1 MPVPLLPTVCLP
13 LCLPSC
19 PPQDAAVVLATYVV
33 AGRPAVATA
42 GDVAI
47 EIAHH
52 LRRRDRGPQ
61 AIEQLVASHLTRE
74 IARRRN
80 LLPTE
85 AEVRAFWRELQD
97 QLRAA
102 GRRPE
107 EFAAVRNTS
116 EAQWLA
122 DLAVQMAQ
130 ERIVRA
136 ELGLSPKDRVSGDM
150 LELWLKET
158 RRQARVVDDPD
169 QLPAGVAVRVDGV
182 DVPMLELGLLLL
194 RTAEDDERE
203 RFVRQV
209 VYLHVLEATARE
221 AGVRLTDAD
230 LDAAVRKRRDEV
242 ARDERY
248 RGVTFEGM
256 LQAQGLSVAALREL
270 RTFRAQV
277 LLDRLAAV
285 RFPTPALAAE
295 LVADRQRVLDRVG
308 PRRRLGVL
316 FLRSL
321 AEPNALVPRSHDE
334 ARRQLEAARERLGRE
349 SWDDVVRSLSDH
361 SGSKLSGGDIGWHT
375 RASTRLPEALLAA
388 AFALPLDAVSSPL
401 CADDGCY
408 LVKVLD
414 IDAEPTDDE
423 LLARWREWKA
433 QELSQRLLDDAQ
445 IEFVKPEAR
454 R

>member
-1 MPVPLLPTVCLP
+1 MPALLSSTHGLL
-13 LCLPSC
+13 LCLASC
-19 PPQDAAVVLATYVV
+19 PPQDAAAVLATYVV
-33 AGRPAVATA
+33 GGRPAVATA
-42 GDVAI
+42 GDVAL
-47 EIAHH
+47 EIARH

-61 AIEQLVASHLTRE
+61 AVEQLIGAHLTRQ
-74 IARRRN
+74 IAQRRN

-97 QLRAA
+97 QLRAS

-136 ELGLSPKDRVSGDM
+136 ELGLSPKERVSGDM

-158 RRQARVVDDPD
+158 RRQARIVDDPD
-169 QLPAGVAVRVDGV
+169 LLPPSVAVRIDGV
-182 DVPMLELGLLLL
+182 DVPMLELGMLLL

-209 VYLHVLEATARE
+209 VYLHVLEAAARE
-221 AGVRLTDAD
+221 AGIRLTDAD
-230 LDAAVRKRRDEV
+230 LDDALRKRRDEV

-248 RGVTFEGM
+248 RGVTFDSM
-256 LQAQGLSVAALREL
+256 LQAQGLSAAALREL
-270 RTFRAQV
+270 RTFRARV
-277 LLDRLAAV
+277 LLERLAAV
-285 RFPTPALAAE
+285 RFPTAALAAE
-295 LVADRQRVLDRVG
+295 IATNRQHVLDRVG

-316 FLRSL
+316 FLRAL
-321 AEPNALVPRSHDE
+321 AEPNALVPRSHEE
-334 ARRQLEAARERLGRE
+334 ARRLLAAARERLARE
-349 SWDDVVRSLSDH
+349 TWDDIVRSDSDH
-361 SGSKLSGGDIGWHT
+361 GPSRLSGGDLGWHT

-388 AFALPLDAVSSPL
+388 AFALPVDGISEPL

-414 IDAEPTDDE
+414 ADAEPSDAE
-423 LLARWREWKA
+423 LLARWRDWKA
-433 QELSQRLLDDAQ
+433 QELSQRLFDEARL
-445 IEFVKPEAR
+445 EFVKPEER